1 MTELKTKQDT
11 LVYEYN
17 PETDKLDILWILE
30 TEDGKFYQK
39 TKSINFRK
47 ILPEKL

>member
-1 MTELKTKQDT
+1 MTELKTKQDN
-11 LVYEYN
+11 LYCEFN
-17 PETDKLDILWILE
+17 TDTQLLDILWILE

-47 ILPEKL
+47 ILPGKL